1 MKKPALV
8 AARVHFL
15 MSTFSLFSTSLLAC
29 GAAPGAEPDAT
40 DLAEEELASVGEAIR
55 YGDPVPEGQLEAVG
69 IVHGGCTGTLI
80 SDTEVLTA
88 AHCMCTS
95 PGQCR
100 SRSGFT
106 FKAVRAP
113 NVGGRVDRSI
123 DGNVRVHPRYD
134 WEDRWAQYDL
144 AVITLDSPASRHV
157 LVTPIPVSRT
167 FPRVGAR
174 PTLVGFGYND
184 ADCSTGHGV
193 KRQATKRVDELADDG
208 IYFKRGSGQAYCGG
222 DSGGPV
228 VDSAGRVTGVH
239 SRAHYDLWDWLPHW
253 EDIATATAAADGWI
267 TGTPRPPRPCSGI
280 CCEERAD
287 GTCAQCIP
295 AGAVCP

>member
-1 MKKPALV
+1 MNKSTLV
-8 AARVHFL
+8 TARVNWL
-15 MSTFSLFSTSLLAC
+15 ISALAFSAILVSGC
-29 GAAPGAEPDAT
+29 GAGPEEEPPAAE
-40 DLAEEELASVGEAIR
+40 LAEEDLHRVGEAIR

-88 AHCMCTS
+88 AHCMCSS
-95 PGQCR
+95 PGQCA

-113 NVGGRVDRSI
+113 NVSGRVDRGI
-123 DGNVRVHPRYD
+123 DGNVRVHPSYD
-134 WEDRWAQYDL
+134 WGDRWAQYDL
-144 AVITLDSPASRHV
+144 AVITLDSPASSHV
-157 LVTPIPVSRT
+157 LVTPMRVSRT
-167 FPRVGAR
+167 LPRVGAR
-174 PTLVGFGYND
+174 PTLIGFGYDD
-184 ADCSTGHGV
+184 ADCSVGHGV
-193 KRQATKRVDELADDG
+193 KRQAIKRVDELADDG

-239 SRAHYDLWDWLPHW
+239 SRAHYDVWDWPPHW

-267 TGTPRPPRPCSGI
+267 TGTPRPPRPCAGI
-280 CCEERAD
+280 CCEQRTD